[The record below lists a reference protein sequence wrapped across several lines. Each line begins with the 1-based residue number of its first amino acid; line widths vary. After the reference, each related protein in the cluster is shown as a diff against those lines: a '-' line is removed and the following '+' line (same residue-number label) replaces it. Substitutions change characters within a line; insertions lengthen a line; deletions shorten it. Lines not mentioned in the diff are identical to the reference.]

1 MTRSRLQ
8 RGFVIVDVLVGL
20 ALFGLVILSIYQVFV
35 MALVL
40 AQRTDDRLVV
50 QQDARLALDRMA
62 RVLHETTLAPD
73 RLRVYPAEAGCTRQ
87 YDGCIGFVTARDAN
101 CGGPFQL
108 INGGPNW
115 RATIYLWR
123 DTASNELRSRC
134 DPSTTFPAVEWP
146 PPALT
151 PHSVIGTRVVGASF
165 TLQPTGNAG
174 PSSVAVTLHERV
186 PGASPRL
193 QGDVY
198 IQTVIVPENP

>member
-1 MTRSRLQ
+1 MTRSRSQ
-8 RGFVIVDVLVGL
+8 RGYVIVDALVGL

-35 MALVL
+35 MAFGL
-40 AQRTDDRLVV
+40 AQRTDDRLVI
-50 QQDARLALDRMA
+50 QQDGRLALDRMA
-62 RVLHETTLAPD
+62 RVLHETTLAPG
-73 RLRVYPAEAGCTRQ
+73 RLRVYPAEAGCTGQ

-101 CGGPFQL
+101 CGGLFQL
-108 INGGPNW
+108 VNGGPKW
-115 RATIYLWR
+115 QATIYLWR

-151 PHSVIGTRVVGASF
+151 PHAVIGTRVVGASF
-165 TLQPTGNAG
+165 TLQPVGNAA
-174 PSSVAVTLHERV
+174 PSSVAVTLRERV

-198 IQTVIVPENP
+198 LQTVIVPENP